1 MQVLVADDDP
11 LTRHTVCEIV
21 RTLGYP
27 VLVAVDGL
35 QAWEIIQAGE
45 VSLLITDWQMP
56 ELDGPTL
63 IRRIRAT
70 PFPHYIFCLLLTV
83 RDQQADRIAGL
94 DAGAD
99 DYLAKPVDPDELRAR
114 LAAAVR
120 VLQLE
125 QDLRA
130 ANMRLKAFTDQ
141 LQLFANQLQHQVAHD
156 PLTGLLNR
164 YGITRQAT
172 LELNR
177 AEHTGQPLGI
187 GMLDLDHFKQV
198 NDQHGHVIGDLALRY
213 VAGQLRHAVRP
224 YDHVG
229 RWGGEEF
236 LLLLPGATTDT
247 AYTIAERVRISI
259 AEHALILPD
268 QQQLSL
274 RVSIGVTS
282 TVTGTEHFE
291 DLVELADQA
300 LYRAKATGRNRV
312 CSAGG
317 EHTLER

>member
-1 MQVLVADDDP
+1 MQVLVVDDDP
-11 LTRHTVCEIV
+11 LIRHTVCEIV
-21 RTLGYP
+21 RTLGFP

-35 QAWEIIQAGE
+35 EAWEIIQSGE
-45 VSLLITDWQMP
+45 ISLLITDWQMP
-56 ELDGPTL
+56 GLDGLSL
-63 IRRIRAT
+63 IQRIRAT

-83 RDQQADRIAGL
+83 RDQPIDRVAGL

-99 DYLAKPVDPDELRAR
+99 DYLTKPVDPDELRAR
-114 LAAAVR
+114 LAAATR

-130 ANMRLKAFTDQ
+130 ANTRLKAFADQ

-164 YGITRQAT
+164 YGITRQAA

-198 NDQHGHVIGDLALRY
+198 NDHHGHVVGDLALRY
-213 VAGQLRHAVRP
+213 VAGQLLHAVRP

-236 LLLLPGATTDT
+236 LLLLPGATVDT
-247 AYTIAERVRISI
+247 ACTIAERVRLSI
-259 AEHALILPD
+259 AEHTLILPD

-282 TVTGTEHFE
+282 TTTGTERFE

-300 LYRAKATGRNRV
+300 LYSAKAAGRNRV
-312 CSAGG
+312 CAVSG
-317 EHTLER
+317 ERTPPP

>member
-1 MQVLVADDDP
+1 MQVLVVDDDP

-35 QAWEIIQAGE
+35 EAWEIIQSGE
-45 VSLLITDWQMP
+45 ISLLITDWQMP
-56 ELDGPTL
+56 GLDGLSL
-63 IRRIRAT
+63 IQRIRAT

-83 RDQQADRIAGL
+83 RDQQVDRIAGL

-114 LAAAVR
+114 LAAAAR

-130 ANMRLKAFTDQ
+130 ANTRLKAFADQ

-164 YGITRQAT
+164 YGITRQAA

-198 NDQHGHVIGDLALRY
+198 NDLHGHVVGDLALRY
-213 VAGQLRHAVRP
+213 VAGQLLHAVRP

-236 LLLLPGATTDT
+236 LLLLPGATVDT
-247 AYTIAERVRISI
+247 VCAIAERVRLSI

-274 RVSIGVTS
+274 QVSIGVTS
-282 TVTGTEHFE
+282 TTTGTERFE

-300 LYRAKATGRNRV
+300 LYSAKAAGRNRV
-312 CSAGG
+312 CAVSS
-317 EHTLER
+317 ERTPPH

>member
-1 MQVLVADDDP
+1 MQVLVVDDDP
-11 LTRHTVCEIV
+11 LIRHTVCEIV
-21 RTLGYP
+21 RTLGFP

-35 QAWEIIQAGE
+35 EAWEIIQSGE
-45 VSLLITDWQMP
+45 ISLLITDWQMP
-56 ELDGPTL
+56 GLDGLSL
-63 IRRIRAT
+63 IQRIRAT

-83 RDQQADRIAGL
+83 RDQPIDRVAGL

-99 DYLAKPVDPDELRAR
+99 DYLTKPVDPDELRAR
-114 LAAAVR
+114 LAAATR

-130 ANMRLKAFTDQ
+130 ANTRLKAFADQ

-164 YGITRQAT
+164 YGITRQAA

-198 NDQHGHVIGDLALRY
+198 NDHHGHVVGDLALRY
-213 VAGQLRHAVRP
+213 VAGQLLHAVRP

-236 LLLLPGATTDT
+236 LLLLPGATVDT
-247 AYTIAERVRISI
+247 ACTIAERVRLSI
-259 AEHALILPD
+259 AEHTLILPD

-282 TVTGTEHFE
+282 TTTGTERFE
-291 DLVELADQA
+291 DLVELSDQA
-300 LYRAKATGRNRV
+300 LYSAKAAGRNRV
-312 CSAGG
+312 CAVSG
-317 EHTLER
+317 ERTPPP